1 MAKIIDGK
9 AVSAAVRA
17 GAKQEV
23 EALKAQGI
31 QPGLAVVIVGDDPAS
46 RVYVNNKKKACA
58 EIGIHSE
65 EYALPKETTQEELLD
80 LVRRLNDKKDING
93 ILVQLPLPPKFNKDK
108 IINTIKSEKDVD
120 GLTDEN
126 IIKLVKGEHT
136 IIPCTALGVMKI
148 LEEINAEIEG
158 KHAVIIGRSN
168 LIGKPLYNL
177 LLNKNATVTMC
188 HSHTENLKE
197 ICLSA
202 DILVCATN
210 KKHLVT
216 SDMVKKGSILIDVGI
231 IRENGKLYGNADY
244 ENIKDITSYITPVP
258 GGVGPLTI
266 AMLANN
272 LLEACKMQER

>member
-1 MAKIIDGK
+1 MIIDGK
-9 AVSAAVRA
+9 QIKEKYLNKIKEEIT
-17 GAKQEV
+17 GK
-23 EALKAQGI
+23 KI
-31 QPGLAVVIVGDDPAS
+31 TLAVIQVGNDEAS
-46 RVYVNNKKKACA
+46 SVYVKQKEKMCA
-58 EIGIHSE
+58 QIGANFNH
-65 EYALPKETTQEELLD
+65 YTFDETT
-80 LVRRLNDKKDING
+80 G

-168 LIGKPLYNL
+168 LVGKPLYNL
-177 LLNKNATVTMC
+177 LLNKNATVTIC

-216 SDMVKKGSILIDVGI
+216 SDMVRKGSILIDVGI

-272 LLEACKMQER
+272 LLEAYKMQER

>member
-1 MAKIIDGK
+1 MIIDGK
-9 AVSAAVRA
+9 QIKEKYLNKIKEEIT
-17 GAKQEV
+17 GK
-23 EALKAQGI
+23 KI
-31 QPGLAVVIVGDDPAS
+31 TLAVIQVGNDEAS
-46 RVYVNNKKKACA
+46 SVYVKQKEKMCA
-58 EIGIHSE
+58 QIGANFNHYTLDETTSE
-65 EYALPKETTQEELLD
+65 EETT
-80 LVRRLNDKKDING
+80 G

-168 LIGKPLYNL
+168 LVGKPLYNL
-177 LLNKNATVTMC
+177 LLNKNATVTIC

>member
-1 MAKIIDGK
+1 MLF
-9 AVSAAVRA
+9 S
-17 GAKQEV
+17 
-23 EALKAQGI
+23 
-31 QPGLAVVIVGDDPAS
+31 S
-46 RVYVNNKKKACA
+46 
-58 EIGIHSE
+58 
-65 EYALPKETTQEELLD
+65 
-80 LVRRLNDKKDING
+80 LNW
-93 ILVQLPLPPKFNKDK
+93 KFNKDK

-168 LIGKPLYNL
+168 LVGKPLYNL
-177 LLNKNATVTMC
+177 LLNKNATVTIC

-216 SDMVKKGSILIDVGI
+216 SDMVRKGSILIDVGI

>member
-1 MAKIIDGK
+1 MIIDGK
-9 AVSAAVRA
+9 QIKEKYLDKIKEEITS
-17 GAKQEV
+17 K
-23 EALKAQGI
+23 KI
-31 QPGLAVVIVGDDPAS
+31 TLAVIQVGNDEAS
-46 RVYVNNKKKACA
+46 SVYVKQKEKMCA
-58 EIGIHSE
+58 QIGANFNHYTFDETTSE
-65 EYALPKETTQEELLD
+65 EEIINLINKLNKDETT
-80 LVRRLNDKKDING
+80 G

-108 IINTIKSEKDVD
+108 IINTIKNEKDVD

-136 IIPCTALGVMKI
+136 IIPCTTLGVMKI

-188 HSHTENLKE
+188 HSHTKNLKE

-244 ENIKDITSYITPVP
+244 ENIKNITSYITPVP